1 MNCLQP
7 LSKSSF
13 YSCMQQ
19 FEIQFIRNHIHLI
32 LYFFLLSIY
41 SYTQCIY
48 ITDRNS
54 NKLHVYKKIINH
66 NMFKNIQ
73 IADDFNAVKHDYI
86 PENILRKTIE
96 GLHLKENNFQ
106 TKYFYI

>member
-1 MNCLQP
+1 
-7 LSKSSF
+7 
-13 YSCMQQ
+13 
-19 FEIQFIRNHIHLI
+19 
-32 LYFFLLSIY
+32 
-41 SYTQCIY
+41 
-48 ITDRNS
+48 
-54 NKLHVYKKIINH
+54 
-66 NMFKNIQ
+66 MFKNIQ